1 MKQLERYLT
10 LARLWAIDRQ
20 KDLQIE
26 PDCEEYGH
34 MSTIITALDRII
46 CYQEIPMKPN
56 ASNVVEAASDIAQG
70 LQGQATRDRATI
82 KHLRAVVQAM
92 LDVNDDP
99 QNFARLPLDLVK
111 QARQVLLR
119 KVAPAWTP

>member
-1 MKQLERYLT
+1 VKQLERYLT